1 MLANA
6 VDQLISISEERQHFN
21 IHHCFRYQLP
31 STGLVCLVFVV
42 LLAIFLLRDL
52 NENLDL
58 GVRLPRETAR
68 LSLRVRKAFVV
79 AIVSGH
85 GEHLM

>member
-1 MLANA
+1 VL
-6 VDQLISISEERQHFN
+6 
-21 IHHCFRYQLP
+21 
-31 STGLVCLVFVV
+31 VV

-52 NENLDL
+52 NENLVF

-68 LSLRVRKAFVV
+68 LSLRVRKAFAV

-85 GEHLM
+85 GELLM